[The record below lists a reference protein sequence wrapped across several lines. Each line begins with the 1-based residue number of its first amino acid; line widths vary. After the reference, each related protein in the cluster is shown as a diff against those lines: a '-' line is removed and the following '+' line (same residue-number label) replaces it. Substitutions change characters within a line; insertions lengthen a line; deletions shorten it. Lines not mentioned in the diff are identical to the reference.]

1 MKYNKTLFFILSGL
15 LLSLTLKA
23 QNLSLWP
30 ADTLAMANTAENA
43 HHLSHEEKKVI
54 QLMNLVRL
62 NGKAFVKRVAEPY
75 IHEKGLHM
83 DIYVA
88 TLYLDLKRAHGHSP
102 LMPHDGLHK
111 SASHHAQDA
120 GHHGLIG
127 HEGSDGSTLQA
138 RLEKHH
144 MGGGTMAES
153 IAYGHLNPLDIVM
166 QLLIDEAVPAKV
178 NRKNVLSDTFKHVG
192 VSIKHHKVHEHNC
205 VIDFSSQ

>member
-1 MKYNKTLFFILSGL
+1 MKHQ
-15 LLSLTLKA
+15 LSLFISFFLFCSFSLKA
-23 QNLSLWP
+23 QDLSLWP
-30 ADTLAMANTAENA
+30 ADTLALANTAEHA
-43 HHLSHEEKKVI
+43 HHLSHEEKRVI

-83 DIYVA
+83 DLYVA

-102 LMPHDGLHK
+102 LLPHDGLHK
-111 SASHHAQDA
+111 SASHHAEDA
-120 GHHGLIG
+120 GHHGIIG

-144 MGGGTMAES
+144 IGGGVMAES
-153 IAYGHLNPLDIVM
+153 IAYGQINPLDIVM

-192 VSIKHHKVHEHNC
+192 VSIKHHKIHQHNC